1 MADCL
6 DNLVGLSDRSCP
18 CEAED
23 RPESYNVSESGYFLT
38 DSDCGLPVNLSVL
51 EDCDSD
57 IWQSLAEAR
66 DKALIRFRTDLRA
79 ELNVQYDHKLHP
91 FSGEIGRRKAN
102 STRVVTGAYA
112 GQMLEPRAI
121 RDAAFVL
128 TSIFVGLNASATF
141 DVTIAS
147 SDPDFVSQDI
157 EVTSIAGQ
165 FVKKTLTTPIS
176 LPFYCVSCDDYDDA
190 DRLRYY
196 ISYPT
201 ASGMPL
207 NNDFSCGCGGKKNV
221 WEQYMCAQ
229 GFSAD
234 TVVTNR
240 TGTSFANGI
249 VLEGYLTCGTLNW
262 LCALDALGGYDAKS
276 TIARAIQFKASSYAI
291 SKVLDSN
298 NLNYYTMLGQK
309 ELFGKRSSYEK
320 KYADYISYIASKLP
334 KGATDCFKCK
344 PVMSRKSL

>member
-6 DNLVGLSDRSCP
+6 INLVGLSDRSCP

-23 RPESYNVSESGYFLT
+23 RPASYNESESGYFLT

-66 DKALIRFRTDLRA
+66 NKAITRFRTDLQA
-79 ELNVQYDHKLHP
+79 ELNVQYDHRLQP
-91 FSGEIGRRKAN
+91 FPGEIGRRRAN
-102 STRVVTGAYA
+102 GSRTVTGTHT
-112 GQMLEPRAI
+112 GQMLEPLPL
-121 RDAAFVL
+121 RDVAFVL
-128 TSIFVGLNASATF
+128 TSVYVGLNAASTF
-141 DVTIAS
+141 DITIAS
-147 SDPDFVSQDI
+147 NDPDFVGKTT

-165 FVKKTLTTPIS
+165 FVKKTLTEPLS

-190 DRLRYY
+190 YRLRYY

-201 ASGMPL
+201 ANGMPL

-234 TVVTNR
+234 NVTANR
-240 TGTSFANGI
+240 IGTSFANGI

-262 LCALDALGGYDAKS
+262 LCALDELGGYDTKS
-276 TIARAIQFKASSYAI
+276 VIARAIQFKASSYAI
-291 SKVLDSN
+291 SKVLDSGK
-298 NLNYYTMLGQK
+298 LNYYTMLGQK

-320 KYADYISYIASKLP
+320 KYADYISFIASKMP

-344 PVMSRKSL
+344 SVMSRKSL